1 MADWQRRVHALV
13 GLADEAIQKADQATS
28 REEKAKYLDRTDQ
41 LLHLATEEV
50 ESRRLQR
57 ELRGNPN
64 RLK

>member
-13 GLADEAIQKADQATS
+13 ALADEAIQKADQATS
-28 REEKAKYLDRTDQ
+28 REEKAKYLDRADQ
-41 LLHLATEEV
+41 LLQLATQEV

-57 ELRGNPN
+57 ELRGSPN